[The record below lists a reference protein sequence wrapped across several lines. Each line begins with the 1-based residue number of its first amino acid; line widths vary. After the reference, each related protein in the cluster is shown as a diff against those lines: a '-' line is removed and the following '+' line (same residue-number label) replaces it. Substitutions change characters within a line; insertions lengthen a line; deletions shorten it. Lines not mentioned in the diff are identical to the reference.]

1 MKRLNAKKIAA
12 VVTGAA
18 LLGFGLAF
26 ASPVTISNVQI
37 INNAGQPVV
46 QVVVGSL
53 AKPSDGVAAGN
64 IAAAIGNLAFTQTQ
78 KVFPANVTQ
87 AKSVLGV
94 SVSSPSY
101 TLTDQQ
107 VYFNETSSS
116 VVSGAYSFSALIG
129 SVLNRGVKLSSPI
142 STKSL
147 SSSTYAYPETY
158 SITSSPAAS
167 AYSGPRSVPV
177 SSVSGSYNGGG
188 VSFTT
193 FTRSSNDNILRVT
206 NSNLPSLLNNY
217 GTYGENEYL
226 WLTGFPVYDQAS
238 GVDNFALLSAGG
250 AYQVTFNKP
259 INARTSSNAIN
270 NAQIMLLGQ
279 PWTIINSTYPTTNT
293 VSTNVIYGGKISLAS
308 SLTNLSTVYVG
319 DNLTSG
325 PFKVQLSG
333 LGNTNQSG
341 VSEASINIYY
351 QNSTTPVNTSVV
363 KSFSLSKFNVSGH
376 NLWVKV
382 NQTFV
387 GGSFS
392 YQRWAKMQ
400 LYANVY
406 NVTNSQAYN
415 KTYNPGWNVYLGW
428 TNATGTGIPNAL
440 QSIVIYNTTP
450 TTLLPGQSFN
460 FITSPAMWKLQFVG
474 QTLSSGSYDPVSATL
489 SAPTGVA
496 YENNPSN
503 TIPAGNINN
512 ITEPAQELTVTSSIP
527 NAFSYAG
534 QTSKTVTYD
543 LTPYQL
549 IESGNAT
556 SITGSNTVQ
565 SVTANVVT
573 TFTDGNYVSSTYPIS
588 ITVSGAA
595 SKGSGITTLYS
606 NSIDG
611 PGPIISSG
619 FTAYNITSISLS
631 RAIPGANIIVYNG
644 VLSSSNT
651 LATLNSITPQILYT
665 QSGKNYLYNTS
676 AANVIYNQQNG
687 QPTTVFSLSTA
698 KDAPKGNT
706 LSTSSPYF
714 EYTMNEIAVPSQT
727 SEQDQLAFD
736 IYNSTAG
743 AGANPLFQLNQST
756 TGTRNNMT
764 YISTQGTSIQVPT
777 GFVTERGSKVASISQ
792 HSVTVDFAKS
802 VDGLQF
808 VVGPS
813 SNVSVVKHFK
823 IVGPVGIGDAV
834 PNVPNVT
841 VANVTA
847 KISLSGT
854 SSYNITGISKVVS
867 MPENVTTPVL
877 LKNLPTNPLVVLDTG
892 ASPHGSEILIG
903 SGYVNTLSAAF
914 EKAQG
919 ITNADL
925 NVTGGKIMPST
936 ATNQI
941 LVAGYT
947 AAQTTAAANT
957 FISDLYTAAASS

>member
-26 ASPVTISNVQI
+26 ASPVTISNVQV

-64 IAAAIGNLAFTQTQ
+64 IAAAIGNLAYTQTQ

-101 TLTDQQ
+101 SLTDQQ

-142 STKSL
+142 STKGL
-147 SSSTYAYPETY
+147 QGTTYAYPETY

-167 AYSGPRSVPV
+167 AYSGPSSVPV
-177 SSVSGSYNGGG
+177 SSVSASYNGGG

-193 FTRSSNDNILRVT
+193 FTSSGNDNILRVT

-238 GVDNFALLSAGG
+238 GVNNFALLSASG

-293 VSTNVIYGGKISLAS
+293 LSTNVIYGGKISLAS
-308 SLTNLSTVYVG
+308 SLTNLTTVYVG
-319 DNLTSG
+319 DNITSG

-333 LGNTNQSG
+333 LGNTNSNG
-341 VSEASINIYY
+341 VSQASINIYY

-363 KSFSLSKFNVSGH
+363 DTYSLSKFNVSGH

-387 GGSFS
+387 GGSFA

-406 NVTNSQAYN
+406 NITSSQAYN

-450 TTLLPGQSFN
+450 TTLMPGQSFN
-460 FITSPAMWKLQFVG
+460 FITSPTMWKLQFVG
-474 QTLSSGSYDPVSATL
+474 QTLSSGDYDPVSATL
-489 SAPTGVA
+489 SAPTGVT
-496 YENNPSN
+496 YENAPLN
-503 TIPAGNINN
+503 TIAAGNINN

-534 QTSKTVTYD
+534 QTSSSVVYD

-549 IESGNAT
+549 IESENA
-556 SITGSNTVQ
+556 
-565 SVTANVVT
+565 SVVPNAVSANAVLNVA
-573 TFTDGNYVSSTYPIS
+573 FTDGNYVSSTYPIS

-606 NSIDG
+606 NSIDLVG
-611 PGPIISSG
+611 PTTSPS
-619 FTAYNITSISLS
+619 FTAYNITSITLS
-631 RAIPGANIIVYNG
+631 RAIPGVNAIVTSNNIQ
-644 VLSSSNT
+644 
-651 LATLNSITPQILYT
+651 LASLESLNPQILYT
-665 QSGKNYLYNTS
+665 QTGENYLYNTS

-687 QPTTVFSLSTA
+687 QPTTTFSLTNSTT
-698 KDAPKGNT
+698 P
-706 LSTSSPYF
+706 TSPPIGINSITKSYPYF
-714 EYTMNEIAVPSQT
+714 TYTMNEIAVPSQT

-743 AGANPLFQLNQST
+743 AGTTPLFQLNQST
-756 TGTRNNMT
+756 AGTRNNMT
-764 YISTQGTSIQVPT
+764 YTSTQGISIQAQT
-777 GFVTERGSKVASISQ
+777 GFVTERGSKIASITPGSI
-792 HSVTVDFAKS
+792 TIDFAKQ

-813 SNVSVVKHFK
+813 SNTSVIKHFQ
-823 IVGPVGIGDAV
+823 IVGPVGIGNAV

-854 SSYNITGISKVVS
+854 SAYNITGISKVVS

-877 LKNLPTNPLVVLDTG
+877 LTNLPTNPLVVLDTN
-892 ASPHGSEILIG
+892 AHGSEILVG
-903 SGYVNTLSAAF
+903 SGYVNTLSATF
-914 EKAQG
+914 QKNLN

-925 NVTGGKIMPST
+925 NVTGGKIIPSSST
-936 ATNQI
+936 SQI

-957 FISDLYTAAASS
+957 FISDLYAAAASS

>member
-129 SVLNRGVKLSSPI
+129 SVLNRADKPSVNSPI
-142 STKSL
+142 NSKNL
-147 SSSTYAYPETY
+147 SDSSTYAYQETNML
-158 SITSSPAAS
+158 TGNVPS
-167 AYSGPRSVPV
+167 AYYPASGAPTGPTPSAT
-177 SSVSGSYNGGG
+177 SNGGG
-188 VSFTT
+188 VSFST
-193 FTRSSNDNILRVT
+193 FAHHGFDNVMRVT
-206 NSNLPSLLNNY
+206 NSNLPSLLSNY
-217 GTYGENEYL
+217 GNNAENEYL

-238 GVDNFALLSAGG
+238 GVDSLALLSAGG
-250 AYQVTFNKP
+250 AYQVVFGKP
-259 INARTSSNAIN
+259 INPNNYTKSTGLYNITNAPIS
-270 NAQIMLLGQ
+270 LLGQ
-279 PWTIINSTYPTTNT
+279 PWTIIASNSMIGGAYASA
-293 VSTNVIYGGKISLAS
+293 STSNEVFGGKITLAS

-319 DNLTSG
+319 DNLTTG
-325 PFKVQLSG
+325 PYKVQLSG
-333 LGNTNQSG
+333 LGNTDQNGISQ
-341 VSEASINIYY
+341 ASINIYY
-351 QNSTTPVNTSVV
+351 KNSTTPVNTTVANTNT
-363 KSFSLSKFNVSGH
+363 LNHFNISGH
-376 NLWVKV
+376 TLWVRV
-382 NQTFV
+382 GQTFV

-406 NVTNSQAYN
+406 NINGNGGVFN
-415 KTYNPGWNVYLGW
+415 KTNDPGWDVYLGW
-428 TNATGTGIPNAL
+428 TNTTGTGNAISL
-440 QSIVIYNTTP
+440 KSIVIYNTTP

-460 FITSPAMWKLQFVG
+460 FITNPAMWKLQFVG
-474 QTLSSGSYDPVSATL
+474 QTLSSSNYDPISATL
-489 SAPTGVA
+489 SHSKETYQNAPSLTG
-496 YENNPSN
+496 SGL
-503 TIPAGNINN
+503 GNIDN
-512 ITEPAQELTVTSSIP
+512 ITEPAQLLTVTSSIP
-527 NAFSYAG
+527 DAFTYGG
-534 QTSKTVTYD
+534 QTSSSVLYD
-543 LTPYQL
+543 LTPYEL
-549 IESGNAT
+549 TE
-556 SITGSNTVQ
+556 NTVNPTT
-565 SVTANVVT
+565 TANAVIKFTEGNFVT
-573 TFTDGNYVSSTYPIS
+573 STNP
-588 ITVSGAA
+588 ITVTIKGA
-595 SKGSGITTLYS
+595 KKEGGGITQLNTTTVTR
-606 NSIDG
+606 NSLTTG
-611 PGPIISSG
+611 NFP
-619 FTAYNITSISLS
+619 AYNITSITLS
-631 RAIPGANIIVYNG
+631 RAIPGVSITV
-644 VLSSSNT
+644 SSNT
-651 LATLNSITPQILYT
+651 VVLATFNSINPKILYSVPS
-665 QSGKNYLYNTS
+665 QSY
-676 AANVIYNQQNG
+676 
-687 QPTTVFSLSTA
+687 LSTMSASSATYSPESTTFALTPATAAPAA
-698 KDAPKGNT
+698 KNGTQK
-706 LSTSSPYF
+706 YF
-714 EYTMNEIAVPSQT
+714 EYTMNEVAVSGHQ
-727 SEQDQLAFD
+727 SVQDELGFS

-743 AGANPLFQLNQST
+743 ASASPLFQLNRSL

-764 YISTQGTSIQVPT
+764 YVPT
-777 GFVTERGSKVASISQ
+777 SGTGNEINNAPVGFITERGSKIASITPTSL
-792 HSVTVDFAKS
+792 TVDFAKS

>member
-142 STKSL
+142 STKTL
-147 SSSTYAYPETY
+147 QPSTYAYPETT
-158 SITSSPAAS
+158 SITSSPVAS
-167 AYSGPRSVPV
+167 AYSGPSGVPSQSVT
-177 SSVSGSYNGGG
+177 STYNGGG

-193 FTRSSNDNILRVT
+193 FTKSNYDNVLRVT

-217 GTYGENEYL
+217 GPYGENEYL

-238 GVDNFALLSAGG
+238 GVNSLALVSAGG

-279 PWTIINSTYPTTNT
+279 PWTIINSTYPTGSIA
-293 VSTNVIYGGKISLAS
+293 STNVIYGGKISLAS

-406 NVTNSQAYN
+406 NITNGGVYN

-428 TNATGTGIPNAL
+428 TNSTGTGMPNAL

-474 QTLSSGSYDPVSATL
+474 QTLSSSNYDPISATL
-489 SAPTGVA
+489 SAPTGVT
-496 YENNPSN
+496 YENTAKLSSTPGLS
-503 TIPAGNINN
+503 INN

-534 QTSKTVTYD
+534 QTSSTVTYD
-543 LTPYQL
+543 LTPYEL
-549 IESGNAT
+549 VENSINPTSGNTLSGNLVIAVNALPPVANMINSNDVLSVSVYGAKTQGSSVVQLAT
-556 SITGSNTVQ
+556 ATFNNPDSLTAVTNASKVYNVTAIILSKALPIT
-565 SVTANVVT
+565 SVTAN
-573 TFTDGNYVSSTYPIS
+573 
-588 ITVSGAA
+588 GA
-595 SKGSGITTLYS
+595 S
-606 NSIDG
+606 
-611 PGPIISSG
+611 
-619 FTAYNITSISLS
+619 
-631 RAIPGANIIVYNG
+631 NG
-644 VLSSSNT
+644 VVF
-651 LATLNSITPQILYT
+651 ATLNSISPQILYSQT
-665 QSGKNYLYNTS
+665 GKSYLLATSG
-676 AANVIYNQQNG
+676 ANVIYNQQNG
-687 QPTTVFSLSTA
+687 QPTSTFSLSFN
-698 KDAPKGNT
+698 APTSGTGSQLYGNYIM
-706 LSTSSPYF
+706 S
-714 EYTMNEIAVPSQT
+714 EYDVPGQT
-727 SEQDQLAFD
+727 SLTDSLSFG
-736 IYNSTAG
+736 ISNSTAG
-743 AGANPLFQLNQST
+743 AAANPIFQLNQSA

-764 YISTQGTSIQVPT
+764 YTSSTGATLQVPT
-777 GFVTERGSKVASISQ
+777 GFITERGSKVASITPG
-792 HSVTVDFAKS
+792 SVTVDYAKT